1 MYGNGRKRLLL
12 GVGTVLGIHS
22 LVGHPFPCRHCY
34 FLDESGI
41 WACCVERDLIGGNF
55 VNPRIFKNALEII

>member
-12 GVGTVLGIHS
+12 GVATVLGIHS

-34 FLDESGI
+34 FWTSLGSGHAA
-41 WACCVERDLIGGNF
+41 WSVTL
-55 VNPRIFKNALEII
+55 LEATS